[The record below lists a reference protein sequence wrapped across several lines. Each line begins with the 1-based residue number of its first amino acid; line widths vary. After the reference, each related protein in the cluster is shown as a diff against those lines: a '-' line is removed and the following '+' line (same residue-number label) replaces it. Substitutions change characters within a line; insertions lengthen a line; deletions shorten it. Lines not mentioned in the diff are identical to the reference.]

1 MQSEVIQIS
10 NTEEFINWN
19 GFDIKEFNL
28 SLRSHDNYI
37 SGSGSYRCHI
47 ALLDKD
53 IVVVNSSGTPKPSD
67 LNKVTGLLNQII
79 STQSIEGA
87 TVVWDFSNITFPGIK
102 VRSAILQI
110 VKKYMEAWNSI
121 FLIFPPKISI
131 VTRIYSS
138 FLKQKVKN
146 LSVADSVKDALT
158 SIVAKSPSE
167 EEISKI
173 EKLQIPSRASM
184 RNKSKDELID
194 IIENM
199 HVAHQNSNQKVLE
212 MLGQISWEGRFNKV
226 EIDDDENSPGFEL
239 MQVMSLLQ
247 HDVAEI
253 IDEFKELNQNLELK
267 VAERMVDFIDKE
279 SNLRSILD
287 SSDRSIWLIN
297 TRLEL
302 MDFNVAFSND
312 IQKKY
317 NKVPKIHQNVLD
329 LFDDPKQKGIWKNR
343 FETALNGKPSIYLD
357 QDYNDIEEHVWQIR
371 TSPITEIGK
380 IKGVSV
386 DVEDITDLKQ
396 SHLKLIEKN
405 RDLEKV
411 NSELDSFV
419 YRVSHD
425 LRAPLTSILGLISLM
440 KMETSPEKVHEY
452 IEMQEKSI
460 VKLDQ
465 FINEIINLSRNSRL
479 GVSVSRININ
489 ELIHELF
496 EGQHYIKTANEIKR
510 ICNVCEDVVL
520 FSDLQRLSIIL
531 NNLISNSLKYAN
543 PYQECPFVEVNV
555 YMEYTNCI
563 IEVLDNGIGI
573 PENLLPRIFEMFFRA
588 TQKHSGSGLG
598 LYIVK
603 ETVEKLKGTISVEPQ
618 TPYGTMFRVVLPSLK
633 DKYITVPEV

>member
-1 MQSEVIQIS
+1 M
-10 NTEEFINWN
+10 N
-19 GFDIKEFNL
+19 GHKFSVQHHDDYV
-28 SLRSHDNYI
+28 SLN
-37 SGSGSYRCHI
+37 GSYRCQF
-47 ALLDKD
+47 ALLDKKFL
-53 IVVVNSSGTPKPSD
+53 VASSSGTPSSSD
-67 LNKVTGLLNQII
+67 LLKVKDQLNQVIA
-79 STQSIEGA
+79 SQSVERA
-87 TVVWDFSNITFPGIK
+87 VVVLDFNKITFPGIK
-102 VRSAILQI
+102 IRSSILQVI
-110 VKKYMEAWNSI
+110 KKNAGAWESV

-146 LSVADSVKDALT
+146 LSISDSIEDALT
-158 SIVAKSPSE
+158 GTFAKTHSLE
-167 EEISKI
+167 GIAKRGNL
-173 EKLQIPSRASM
+173 KIPSRASM
-184 RNKSKDELID
+184 RKRSKEELMD

-199 HVAHQNSNQKVLE
+199 HTAHQDSNQKVLE

-226 EIDDDENSPGFEL
+226 EIDTDKDSPGFEL

-253 IDEFKELNQNLELK
+253 IDEFKELNRNLEIK
-267 VAERMVDFIDKE
+267 VAERIVDYIDKE
-279 SNLRSILD
+279 SNLRAILD
-287 SSDRSIWLIN
+287 SSDRAIWLIN

-302 MDFNVAFSND
+302 MDFNLAFSND

-343 FETALNGKPSIYLD
+343 FEAALNGKPSIYLD
-357 QDYNDIEEHVWQIR
+357 QDYNDVEEHVWQIR

-386 DVEDITDLKQ
+386 CLEDITDLKQ

-440 KMETSPEKVHEY
+440 KIETSQEKISEY
-452 IEMQEKSI
+452 IEMQEKSV

-479 GVSVSRININ
+479 GITVSKVNIE
-489 ELIHELF
+489 ELILELF
-496 EGQHYIKTANEIKR
+496 EAQHYIKSANEIKR
-510 ICNVCEDVVL
+510 ICKVDKNVSL
-520 FSDLQRLSIIL
+520 YTDLQRLSIIL
-531 NNLISNSLKYAN
+531 NNLISNGLKYAN
-543 PYQECPFVEVNV
+543 PYQESPFVEVRV
-555 YMEYTNCI
+555 YIQDSNCI
-563 IEVLDNGIGI
+563 IEVSDNGIGI
-573 PENLLPRIFEMFFRA
+573 PESLQPRIFEMFFRA
-588 TQKHSGSGLG
+588 TQKFSGSGLG

-603 ETVEKLKGTISVEPQ
+603 ETLEKLKGTISVNTLAPN
-618 TPYGTMFRVVLPSLK
+618 GTKFRVVLPNMK
-633 DKYITVPEV
+633 DKYIAPSKI